1 LVHSRSFS
9 DAFNTALSAVE
20 AITCACK
27 QTKWCNDREAF
38 TWKRFSLCAH
48 LLRACARIDTSSSLN
63 MDGSS
68 SVANVNGGSCASA
81 VPQAEWKVMAKD
93 LFAGTV
99 RLVLADDQT
108 LLAAA

>member
-1 LVHSRSFS
+1 MHVNKQNGATTEKPLPGSASRF
-9 DAFNTALSAVE
+9 
-20 AITCACK
+20 
-27 QTKWCNDREAF
+27 R
-38 TWKRFSLCAH
+38 AH